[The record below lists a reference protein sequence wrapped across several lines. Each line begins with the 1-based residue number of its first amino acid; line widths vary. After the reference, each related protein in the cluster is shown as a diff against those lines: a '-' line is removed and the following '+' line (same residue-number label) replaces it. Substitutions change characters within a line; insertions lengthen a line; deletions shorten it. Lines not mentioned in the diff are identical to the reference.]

1 MPNKQK
7 RKKWLV
13 IGNGMAGMNTVEQ
26 VIKLAPDLYDITVIG
41 SEPYPNYNRIQLSY
55 VLEGS
60 KTVEDI
66 VLNDYDWYKN
76 NNIDLHTGRTAEHID
91 REKKLVR
98 DNLGTAYPYDILL
111 LATGSNPF
119 ILPVPGT
126 DLEGVVGFRDIS
138 DCNRMMEAAKT
149 YRKAAVIGGGLL
161 GLEAAKGLSKL
172 GMEVTVVHLFDELM
186 ERQLDPVASTLL
198 KAELEEQGL
207 RFATGKQT
215 EALTGTDRVQ
225 GIRFTDGTELAADF
239 VVMAVG
245 IRPNTALAKASGL
258 EVNRGIIVNDVMQ
271 TSDPAIYAVGECNEH
286 RGVCYGLVAPL
297 FEQGQVLAKHLCGI
311 ETPGYAGTVLST
323 KLKISGVDVFSA
335 GEFMDKPGM
344 TVVKMQDDWRR
355 IYKKILLRDNKIV
368 GGVLFGDNSE
378 APRLQQWI
386 RTGAEMTDAIYA
398 SVMEMALEADPG
410 SGVAGMPDEEI
421 VCGCNGVTKGAI
433 VAAIRDN
440 GLTSVDEIK
449 SCTGACRS
457 CGGCKPVV
465 EQILQHT
472 LGDQYDTAAS
482 ANGICSCTDKSRDE
496 IVAAIREKELKT
508 IQDVMRTLD
517 WKEEEGCSK
526 CRPALNYYLTML
538 WPAEYQDEK
547 VSRFVNERMHA
558 NINKDGTYTVVP
570 RMYGG
575 VTSPDELLRIAEVA
589 KKYEVPCVKMTGGQ
603 RLDLIGVKKEDLP
616 KVWEEIDMPS
626 GYAYAKSLRTVKTCV
641 GAAYCRFG
649 TVDSMGMG
657 ARLERKMERLDMP
670 AKVKLA
676 VNGCPRNCAESC
688 TKDVGIV
695 GNDGGWEI
703 YVGGNGGIKPR
714 LADLMAKVKT
724 DEEVVEVT
732 QGFIQYYREQA
743 NYLERT
749 SEFVERIGL
758 SKIIKE
764 VVDNREQRLKLVARM
779 ELALSQ
785 VKDPWKEVIDSGKT
799 RKDLYEHAVFPQ
811 F

>member
-258 EVNRGIIVNDVMQ
+258 EVNR
-271 TSDPAIYAVGECNEH
+271 A
-286 RGVCYGLVAPL
+286 
-297 FEQGQVLAKHLCGI
+297 
-311 ETPGYAGTVLST
+311 
-323 KLKISGVDVFSA
+323 
-335 GEFMDKPGM
+335 
-344 TVVKMQDDWRR
+344 
-355 IYKKILLRDNKIV
+355 LL
-368 GGVLFGDNSE
+368 
-378 APRLQQWI
+378 
-386 RTGAEMTDAIYA
+386 
-398 SVMEMALEADPG
+398 
-410 SGVAGMPDEEI
+410 
-421 VCGCNGVTKGAI
+421 
-433 VAAIRDN
+433 
-440 GLTSVDEIK
+440 
-449 SCTGACRS
+449 
-457 CGGCKPVV
+457 
-465 EQILQHT
+465 
-472 LGDQYDTAAS
+472 
-482 ANGICSCTDKSRDE
+482 
-496 IVAAIREKELKT
+496 
-508 IQDVMRTLD
+508 
-517 WKEEEGCSK
+517 
-526 CRPALNYYLTML
+526 
-538 WPAEYQDEK
+538 
-547 VSRFVNERMHA
+547 
-558 NINKDGTYTVVP
+558 
-570 RMYGG
+570 
-575 VTSPDELLRIAEVA
+575 
-589 KKYEVPCVKMTGGQ
+589 
-603 RLDLIGVKKEDLP
+603 
-616 KVWEEIDMPS
+616 
-626 GYAYAKSLRTVKTCV
+626 
-641 GAAYCRFG
+641 
-649 TVDSMGMG
+649 
-657 ARLERKMERLDMP
+657 
-670 AKVKLA
+670 
-676 VNGCPRNCAESC
+676 
-688 TKDVGIV
+688 
-695 GNDGGWEI
+695 
-703 YVGGNGGIKPR
+703 
-714 LADLMAKVKT
+714 
-724 DEEVVEVT
+724 
-732 QGFIQYYREQA
+732 
-743 NYLERT
+743 
-749 SEFVERIGL
+749 
-758 SKIIKE
+758 
-764 VVDNREQRLKLVARM
+764 
-779 ELALSQ
+779 
-785 VKDPWKEVIDSGKT
+785 
-799 RKDLYEHAVFPQ
+799 
-811 F
+811 